1 MNLFEEIE
9 SAKKDLPKVKSL
21 GNDLRKKSFNLYQ
34 ILAIGM
40 FLISLCLGIFFG
52 NLFATCEAK
61 AYFYSDRCLNTEF
74 NFSLM
79 ILIWFGGFLLS
90 LFVYAIGHIIALLQ
104 KIDEKLSNF
113 KL

>member
-1 MNLFEEIE
+1 MNFFEEIE
-9 SAKKDLPKVKSL
+9 IAKKDLPRVKNIGS
-21 GNDLRKKSFNLYQ
+21 DLKKQSFNLYQ

-40 FLISLCLGIFFG
+40 FIISFCLGIFFG

-61 AYFYSDRCLNTEF
+61 AYFYSDSCLNTEF

-79 ILIWFGGFLLS
+79 LLIWFGGFLLS

-104 KIDEKLSNF
+104 KIDEKLANF